1 LNKLLPCPVVNGRE
15 EESALT
21 DQLEY
26 RLLQQ
31 AQDGDA
37 DAFEQLQTRLESSI
51 RRFIRRLIGLSDA
64 EDDIVQNVF
73 ISLYYNI
80 QRIDPVEN
88 LRPYLFRMVRNR
100 CYDELRSQRRYETL
114 SLDDES
120 DGARLSFTTASDI
133 NSQPEEVAHWLLLH
147 LEVKEAIDRLPELQR
162 QTLILFSEEELSYAE
177 IALVMETNIGTV
189 KSRLHHAKKSLR
201 RLLRPQTLQ
210 ILEIEFEEG
219 ASDATL
225 R

>member
-1 LNKLLPCPVVNGRE
+1 M
-15 EESALT
+15 T

>member
-1 LNKLLPCPVVNGRE
+1 MAERRKG
-15 EESALT
+15 ALT
-21 DQLEY
+21 DQLEH

-37 DAFEQLQTRLESSI
+37 DAFAQLEMRLESSI

-100 CYDELRSQRRYETL
+100 CYDELRSQRRYEVL
-114 SLDDES
+114 SLDDEA
-120 DGARLSFTTASDI
+120 DGARLSFTTA
-133 NSQPEEVAHWLLLH
+133 
-147 LEVKEAIDRLPELQR
+147 
-162 QTLILFSEEELSYAE
+162 
-177 IALVMETNIGTV
+177 
-189 KSRLHHAKKSLR
+189 
-201 RLLRPQTLQ
+201 
-210 ILEIEFEEG
+210 
-219 ASDATL
+219 
-225 R
+225 